1 MPRDNPGRTVLVHLA
16 SGVGNI
22 VMATPLLAAL
32 DEMGFTVDVRLDA
45 DYAQTAD
52 LLADWHVVRRV
63 LTSADL
69 RHYDAVVPAIPPFYW
84 RRFGTAYRALATAV
98 PRPPDG
104 LFYSDEQAYY
114 FAFAR
119 ALGCRRA
126 ERTAY
131 RLPIGP
137 SDRFDVGAATLVIA
151 PGCKTG
157 EMAAKRWPYFPEL
170 AERFDDVAIAG
181 TPDDLTRADGTAM
194 AFPGHVR
201 SFIGRLSLRDT
212 AELLASAA
220 VVAANDSGLGHIAG
234 AVGAPTVMLFG
245 PTPDRALGWLPAN
258 VSIVRSGLPCEPCWQ
273 TARLR
278 ACRRSID
285 CLAALD
291 VDRVERLVRARLT
304 DPLGIGP
311 QEGGACR
318 TIPSR

>member
-1 MPRDNPGRTVLVHLA
+1 MPRENPGRTVLVHLA

-45 DYAQTAD
+45 DYAQTAE

-84 RRFGTAYRALATAV
+84 RRFGTAYRALGTAV

-201 SFIGRLSLRDT
+201 SFIGQLSLRDT
-212 AELLASAA
+212 AGVKA
-220 VVAANDSGLGHIAG
+220 
-234 AVGAPTVMLFG
+234 
-245 PTPDRALGWLPAN
+245 
-258 VSIVRSGLPCEPCWQ
+258 
-273 TARLR
+273 R
-278 ACRRSID
+278 ACPRRSRQTRP
-285 CLAALD
+285 LS
-291 VDRVERLVRARLT
+291 ERIAST
-304 DPLGIGP
+304 
-311 QEGGACR
+311 
-318 TIPSR
+318 